1 MTLQTQLMSDMKEA
15 MKAHD
20 AARLGV
26 VRFLMSEIKNAQIDG
41 AGSDDAS
48 LQKVVASQVKKSK
61 EAVAEFV
68 AAGRQDLADEEQ
80 AKIGIMEKYLPAQ
93 LDEAALEKIVRE
105 TLAEIGAVKNPGQII
120 GAVVKKVAGQA
131 DGGRIKA
138 MVEKVTAS

>member
-20 AARLGV
+20 ATRLGV